1 MAKYRRGR
9 INEALAQELSVALRD
24 ARDPGLAEAF
34 ISITR
39 AEVAPDLRNAKVYF
53 SHMGEND
60 KEVLAALRRATPMFR
75 RHLAETLNLR
85 ITPELT
91 FAADHSIEH
100 GARIHRLLAEIKEE
114 EARRAADAAP
124 AADADDAAEEEDSD
138 A

>member
-53 SHMGEND
+53 SHMGENE

-85 ITPELT
+85 LTPELT

-100 GARIHRLLAEIKEE
+100 GARIHQLLSQIKEE
-114 EARRAADAAP
+114 DARRAAENAAES
-124 AADADDAAEEEDSD
+124 DGKGEDDA
-138 A
+138 

>member
-1 MAKYRRGR
+1 
-9 INEALAQELSVALRD
+9 
-24 ARDPGLAEAF
+24 
-34 ISITR
+34 
-39 AEVAPDLRNAKVYF
+39 
-53 SHMGEND
+53 MGDSD

-100 GARIHRLLAEIKEE
+100 GARIHKLLAEIKEG
-114 EARRAADAAP
+114 EAKRAADASAST
-124 AADADDAAEEEDSD
+124 AAEEEESD